1 MSVGQPRGLLESLRG
16 LAAHGVA
23 LLRNRLSLLAVEL
36 EEEKDRL
43 LRLLLLGASAFVLIS
58 AGTIFLAVFLTVL
71 LWDEHRLL
79 VLGGLTV
86 LFLGTG
92 GVALVAAIAVAG
104 RKSRLFSASLA
115 ELAEDQST
123 LEQKS

>member
-1 MSVGQPRGLLESLRG
+1 MSDEQPRGLLQSLRG
-16 LAAHGVA
+16 LATHGVA

-43 LRLLLLGASAFVLIS
+43 FRLLLLGASAFVLIA
-58 AGTIFLAVFLTVL
+58 AGLVFLAVFLTVL

-79 VLGGLTV
+79 VLGSLTA

-92 GVALVAAIAVAG
+92 AIALMAAIGTAR

-115 ELAEDQST
+115 ELAEDQAT
-123 LEQKS
+123 LEEKP